1 MLIDLVGVMT
11 VKLTLVLED
20 FSVCCLIDV
29 TEISLSVLMLAVL
42 LLVNLASVME
52 MTGFAVRVGV

>member
-1 MLIDLVGVMT
+1 MLIALVGVMT
-11 VKLTLVLED
+11 VKLIVVLED
-20 FSVCCLIDV
+20 ISVCCLIDV

-52 MTGFAVRVGV
+52 RTGFAARVRL